1 MLGKGVTR
9 PLGWTL
15 VDENIEN
22 VERAKIDRETQREL
36 GCLVGEHV
44 FLEYPWAF
52 VRRDVVAK
60 HARLPDSP
68 LAGFR
73 EKIEAYEADT
83 FLVGYSSA
91 RLTSDEFVICLTE
104 EAKRQIWRRNKN
116 ISDVF
121 LGKALGKV
129 IKTAKPWKSLGS
141 DAEVEE
147 TFVRNTR
154 QFFEIE
160 IVLPGKFLGSS
171 RTLSDRDTN
180 GSRDSYMEL
189 VNVDDEF
196 ENVIKKCICRSV
208 QTCLQPRETF
218 VQTYPSYPRNAW
230 TQYAYEDCLNGP
242 EDVDEDSEAGGKS
255 NEELE
260 RSDDDQSQEEETVRS
275 KEDEEKSP
283 KKTPLQLFLE
293 ARSQEMID
301 TIQYNAAVNL
311 HVDDI
316 ENLSRPDR
324 GIEASSEAITFYEE
338 VSLVDFN
345 FTADK
350 SICDVSF
357 HHQFTEYVAIAYVAA
372 SNRVSRN
379 EPASVGEFQAR
390 VLLWRLNDPL
400 RPQVALQDHREV
412 YSVCFFNDRLVIG
425 GCSTGQVVVWNVEE
439 YLCNDRDGKRAKL
452 GSGSVLRPIIVSDKH
467 RSHCLPVRKIR
478 WIPAKYRIE
487 PNGKLTKSSAS
498 CSVQFLTV
506 SEDGTVAVWRLSPD
520 FDFLS
525 SDDEL
530 FQPML
535 RLTIRSPMDEHSR
548 NVSPLCLCLPS
559 VNFLR
564 EREQNSG
571 GTNRL
576 DSKQEDYLRCLWI
589 GCAEGLIKCRWEERS
604 VEVKSAETVDCDVLS
619 CSYVHD
625 GPVTGITRSP
635 HLEDILL
642 TVGGQ
647 VFAVWNDGYM
657 DSPLFRRKTFSR
669 YTACCWANEPG
680 VFLLGS
686 QDGSLEMWDIK
697 NEPNRPIFSQ
707 VVSSKSIVHLAL
719 FESSVFDTRG
729 LKMIGVG
736 DGGGVFRGF
745 KEPQIVRSDDIV
757 ERMDWLEEYAW
768 RELRRKKVF
777 ANWQNDF
784 LANDPAAIAK
794 RSARRDEERR
804 REAEDARE
812 RYRREQ
818 EARLRSKAVKRM
830 RGAPVPKDVAWK
842 SMEFDR
848 MKGTLLNKK
857 RLVPSEIEAKRLPL
871 VVYKSERN
879 AKLEKARDTIA
890 RRDLYF
896 SNALCVQFPELF
908 ESNLEAEKLERSV
921 EIGGSVDDYVEK
933 FAEVR
938 RRANESLANNCP

>member
-1 MLGKGVTR
+1 MVGNGVTR
-9 PLGWTL
+9 SLGWTL

-22 VERAKIDRETQREL
+22 VERVKIDRETQREL

-52 VRRDVVAK
+52 VHRDVVAK

-73 EKIEAYEADT
+73 ERIEAYEADT
-83 FLVGYSSA
+83 LLVGYSSA
-91 RLTSDEFVICLTE
+91 RLISDDFVICLTE
-104 EAKRQIWRRNKN
+104 EAKRQILRRNKN
-116 ISDVF
+116 ISDVI
-121 LGKALGKV
+121 LGKAVGKV
-129 IKTAKPWKSLGS
+129 IKTAKPWKSFGGGS
-141 DAEVEE
+141 EVEE

-171 RTLSDRDTN
+171 RTLSDRNTN
-180 GSRDSYMEL
+180 GSRDSYTEL
-189 VNVDDEF
+189 VNVDEKF
-196 ENVIKKCICRSV
+196 ENVVKKCICRSV
-208 QTCLQPRETF
+208 QTCMQPRETF
-218 VQTYPSYPRNAW
+218 VQTYPGYPRNAW
-230 TQYAYEDCLNGP
+230 TQYAYEDCLNEP
-242 EDVDEDSEAGGKS
+242 VVDEDSEGGGRS

-260 RSDDDQSQEEETVRS
+260 RSDDDQSQGKETALS
-275 KEDEEKSP
+275 KEDDEKSP
-283 KKTPLQLFLE
+283 EKTPLQLFLE

-301 TIQYNAAVNL
+301 TIQYNAAMNL

-316 ENLSRPDR
+316 ENLSRSGR
-324 GIEASSEAITFYEE
+324 GIEASSKAVTFREQ

-345 FTADK
+345 FTTGK
-350 SICDVSF
+350 SVSDVSF
-357 HHQFTEYVAIAYVAA
+357 HHQFTEYIAIAYVTA
-372 SNRVSRN
+372 SNSMSRN
-379 EPASVGEFQAR
+379 ESPNLGEFQAR

-400 RPQVALQDHREV
+400 RPRVALQDHREV

-425 GCSTGQVVVWNVEE
+425 GCSTGQVVVWNARE
-439 YLCNDRDGKRAKL
+439 YLCNDRNGKRVKP

-506 SEDGTVAVWRLSPD
+506 SEDGTVAVWNLSPD

-525 SDDEL
+525 WDGEL

-535 RLTIRSPMDEHSR
+535 RLTIRSPDERSR

-559 VNFLR
+559 INFLR
-564 EREQNSG
+564 ECDETLG
-571 GTNRL
+571 GASKL
-576 DSKQEDYLRCLWI
+576 DSRKEDYLRSLWI

-604 VEVKSAETVDCDVLS
+604 VEVKSAETVDCEVLS

-697 NEPNRPIFSQ
+697 NEPNQPIFSQ
-707 VVSSKSIVHLAL
+707 LVSSKSIAHLAL
-719 FESSVFDTRG
+719 FESSVFDIGGSR
-729 LKMIGVG
+729 MIGVG
-736 DGGGVFRGF
+736 DGDGVFRGF
-745 KEPQIVRSDDIV
+745 REPEIVRGEDIV
-757 ERMDWLEEYAW
+757 ERMDWFEEYAW

-794 RSARRDEERR
+794 RSARRDEARR

-842 SMEFDR
+842 SKEFDR
-848 MKGTLLNKK
+848 MRGTLLDKK

-871 VVYKSERN
+871 VVYKTERN

-896 SNALCVQFPELF
+896 SNALRVQFPELF
-908 ESNLEAEKLERSV
+908 ETNSEVERSERPM
-921 EIGGSVDDYVEK
+921 EIERSINDYLEK

-938 RRANESLANNCP
+938 RRANEALGNNCP